1 MRRAQLVLMGA
12 LLAVAAAV
20 AGGATAA
27 ETETHKMIAADRV
40 EWGPAPPGLPPGSQ
54 AAVLSGNPAAEGPFT
69 LRAKLPDGYRVPPH
83 WHGTVENLTVLSG
96 TMHMGMG
103 DTVDPARETAMKPG
117 DFAAMP
123 AGTRHWVRAEGDV
136 VLQVHGVGPFSITYV
151 DPADDPRRQA
161 AGATR

>member
-1 MRRAQLVLMGA
+1 MRRGKLILAGAVLT
-12 LLAVAAAV
+12 VAATV
-20 AGGATAA
+20 VGGATAA
-27 ETETHKMIAADRV
+27 ETAEHRMIAADQI

-54 AAVLSGNPAAEGPFT
+54 AAVLSGNPAAEGSFT
-69 LRAKLPDGYRVPPH
+69 LRAKLPDGYRIPPH
-83 WHGTVENLTVLSG
+83 WHGTVENLTVISG

-103 DTVDPARETAMKPG
+103 ERADPAGETAMKPG

-151 DPADDPRRQA
+151 DPADDPRGQT
-161 AGATR
+161 GGTQ